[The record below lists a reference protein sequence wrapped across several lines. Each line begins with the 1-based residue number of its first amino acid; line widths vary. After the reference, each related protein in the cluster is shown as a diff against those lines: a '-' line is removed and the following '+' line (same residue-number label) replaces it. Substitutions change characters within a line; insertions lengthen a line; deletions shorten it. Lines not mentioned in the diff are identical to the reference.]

1 MTPMPKNDPISII
14 RYRKKAAKTITDV
27 VGAHAVG
34 DLLDHFLNVKDSQEL
49 RLALLA
55 HFARQT
61 RISHELSAAEPYT
74 SASAAFHG
82 AFLAPGA

>member
-1 MTPMPKNDPISII
+1 MPKNDSISII

-55 HFARQT
+55 HFARLK
-61 RISHELSAAEPYT
+61 RYFGDLT
-74 SASAAFHG
+74 SIAT
-82 AFLAPGA
+82 